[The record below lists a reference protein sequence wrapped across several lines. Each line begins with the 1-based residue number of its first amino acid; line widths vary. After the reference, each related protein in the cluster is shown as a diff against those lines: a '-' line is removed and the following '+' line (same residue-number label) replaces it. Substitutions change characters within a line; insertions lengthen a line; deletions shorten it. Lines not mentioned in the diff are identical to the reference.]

1 MEKHIQIVGILHIV
15 GGALGILIGLV
26 CFVAIAG
33 GGILSSDYE
42 AMSIALIVAIAIAG
56 FFLVL
61 SLPAII
67 GGIFLMKKANWA
79 RILILIISV
88 LNLVNFPLG
97 TAMGI
102 YSLWVL
108 LNADTIPLFSG
119 QAAGS

>member
-1 MEKHIQIVGILHIV
+1 MEKHVQIVGILHIV

-33 GGILSSDYE
+33 GGILSANYE
-42 AMSIALIVAIAIAG
+42 TMSILFLVAIVIAG

-97 TAMGI
+97 NALGI

-108 LNADTIPLFSG
+108 LNADTIQLFSE
-119 QAAGS
+119 

>member
-1 MEKHIQIVGILHIV
+1 MEKHVQIVGILHIV
-15 GGALGILIGLV
+15 GGGLGILIGLV

-33 GGILSSDYE
+33 GGILSADYE
-42 AMSIALIVAIAIAG
+42 AMSFIFLFAIVVGG

-61 SLPAII
+61 SLPAIV

-97 TAMGI
+97 TAMGV
-102 YSLWVL
+102 YSFWVL

-119 QAAGS
+119 QATGS

>member
-1 MEKHIQIVGILHIV
+1 MEKHVQLVGILHIV
-15 GGALGILIGLV
+15 GGALGILIGII

-33 GGILSSDYE
+33 GGILSGDYE
-42 AMSIALIVAIAIAG
+42 AMSITLIVAIFVAG
-56 FFLVL
+56 FCLVL

-79 RILILIISV
+79 RILILIVSV

-108 LNADTIPLFSG
+108 LHADTTPLFSG
-119 QAAGS
+119 